1 MGPMMSNTLLYLLM
15 PTSSSRA
22 ARHPGFVIYET
33 AIAPDR
39 RVQVDHL
46 HTTFAIFISQIK
58 KIIRILGSVISSKFF
73 AHT

>member
-22 ARHPGFVIYET
+22 AGHPGFVLYET

-46 HTTFAIFISQIK
+46 HPTFAIFISQIK
-58 KIIRILGSVISSKFF
+58 KIIRTLGSVTPSEFF
-73 AHT
+73 THT